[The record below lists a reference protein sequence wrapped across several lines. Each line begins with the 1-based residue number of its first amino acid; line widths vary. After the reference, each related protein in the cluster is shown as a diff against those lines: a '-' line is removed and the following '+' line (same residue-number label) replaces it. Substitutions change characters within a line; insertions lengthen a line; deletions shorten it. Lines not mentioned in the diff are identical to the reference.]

1 MESSVSDQL
10 TSHSQMQEHEDKFAF
25 IWYIWGSYR
34 ISHMKIIPI
43 FERWILTY
51 LWSQPFQVRNN
62 QLVCNRLFCKVW
74 RKVKIWRLLSVDEN
88 FYHEINVRNEA
99 SIHSSLENSNVTLL
113 HITYTA
119 NLEDLT
125 ASVNHTSWER
135 PACPLH
141 APFLKNKLVIQQ
153 LNMSLSTSMTV

>member
-1 MESSVSDQL
+1 MTYLSITCLKIQSFKKLQNWKLERVNNATWKVPYQTNWQVS
-10 TSHSQMQEHEDKFAF
+10 HMQVHEDKFAF

-43 FERWILTY
+43 FEKRILTY

-74 RKVKIWRLLSVDEN
+74 RKVKVWRIPSVGEN
-88 FYHEINVRNEA
+88 FYHEINLRNEA
-99 SIHSSLENSNVTLL
+99 FIHFSLENSNVTLL
-113 HITYTA
+113 HIIYTA

-125 ASVNHTSWER
+125 ASVNHTS
-135 PACPLH
+135 
-141 APFLKNKLVIQQ
+141 
-153 LNMSLSTSMTV
+153 